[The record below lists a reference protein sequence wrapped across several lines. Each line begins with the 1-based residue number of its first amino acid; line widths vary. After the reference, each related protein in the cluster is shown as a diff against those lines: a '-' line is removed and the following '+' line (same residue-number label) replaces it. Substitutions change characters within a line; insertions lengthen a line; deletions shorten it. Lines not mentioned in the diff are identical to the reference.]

1 MAPCFQRTK
10 TEPQKNA
17 RNKNQSTASTAVH
30 PEVLLGIII
39 SLIVNCTLV
48 WHLKDTKINHIL
60 LMVQK
65 SGDHQLRLE
74 VFFPLFSGVFIP
86 SKRWLAGFQPSTVS
100 QIISEIGQWGS
111 DSPCPGLIGFIDR
124 RNGMKYKKRKSRK
137 TPICTTAFFWCSV
150 VGPRCFNLIC
160 WSKKS

>member
-1 MAPCFQRTK
+1 MAPCFQKTK
-10 TEPQKNA
+10 TEPKKNA

-65 SGDHQLRLE
+65 SGDHRLRLE

-86 SKRWLAGFQPSTVS
+86 SKRWLAAINSISDHFRDRSMRLGFTMSR
-100 QIISEIGQWGS
+100 
-111 DSPCPGLIGFIDR
+111 IDWF
-124 RNGMKYKKRKSRK
+124 Y
-137 TPICTTAFFWCSV
+137 
-150 VGPRCFNLIC
+150 
-160 WSKKS
+160 